1 MTIQYLTKG
10 KKKGVFLSLRDW
22 NSVKKELQE
31 LQAQLSSI
39 ETRRKEILLH
49 FSMSKKEVHRFSSRI
64 SDLKSMLK

>member
-31 LQAQLSSI
+31 LQTQLYSI
-39 ETRRKEILLH
+39 EARRKDIMQN
-49 FSMSKKEVHRFSSRI
+49 FSMS
-64 SDLKSMLK
+64 